1 MTSHHST
8 FVSAHGMVSESFKTD
23 RLKLCFLWFDEIL
36 FEDLGRISREKFL
49 EGVEG
54 FEGFTP
60 NQKGVF
66 LETIA
71 PVSERVKIDWRADYK
86 DQARLIERHGYPR
99 WGKNHEKYDYPNPE
113 TPEQAAH
120 NALLRKIEAEHG
132 VARFD
137 DGYDIE
143 QAEGRAGSAVGA
155 VRRWR
160 EISEQRPCVFQARKD
175 EQDAMSAMSSFN
187 RSENLQTPFT
197 LFEATIPSL
206 AHLAW
211 GDIATLKVNDTF
223 RSLRSKF
230 EDVYSAKEGELSA
243 AVSALKEAEAQ
254 ATDAVLDL
262 SRPRPGKAMI
272 EGVLSNLPFAGINP
286 FSIIISLK
294 GFFSEVQKADQ
305 FDWLYM
311 LRDLREK

>member
-1 MTSHHST
+1 MTSHST
-8 FVSAHGMVSESFKTD
+8 FVSSYGMVSESFKTD

-49 EGVEG
+49 EGIEG
-54 FEGFTP
+54 FEGFTSR
-60 NQKGVF
+60 QKGIF
-66 LETIA
+66 LETVS
-71 PVSERVKIDWRADYK
+71 PVSECVEIDWMADFK
-86 DQARLIERHGYPR
+86 DQARLMERHGFPR
-99 WGKNHEKYDYPNPE
+99 WGANHENYDYPAPE

-137 DGYDIE
+137 DGYDIQ
-143 QAEGRAGSAVGA
+143 QAEGRAGSAVNA

-160 EISEQRPCVFQARKD
+160 EIAEQRPCVFQARRD
-175 EQDAMSAMSSFN
+175 EQDAMSVMSSFG
-187 RSENLQTPFT
+187 RIENIQTPFT

-206 AHLAW
+206 AHLEW
-211 GDIATLKVNDTF
+211 TDIATLKINDTF

-230 EDVYSAKEGELSA
+230 QDVYSANDGQLGA
-243 AVSALKEAEAQ
+243 AVLALKEAEAQ
-254 ATDAVLDL
+254 ATDAIIDM

-272 EGVLSNLPFAGINP
+272 EGILSNLPFPSVNP
-286 FSIIISLK
+286 FSIFISLK
-294 GFFSEVQKADQ
+294 GFFSEVQKADHH
-305 FDWLYM
+305 DWFYM